1 MITKDY
7 ILNKLNAGQSIDT
20 IGQELADVM
29 NAALSEYEAEKEA
42 KAAAAAEAEKTEA
55 KKDLIR
61 EMVEIIQEYAILEGM
76 DPKEIAASDDEVE
89 QMVDAFTGMFA
100 AIRDLKALANMAP
113 KTKTS
118 NKIVSDDQILADFV
132 SLFN

>member
-7 ILNKLNAGQSIDT
+7 ILNKLNEGQSIDT

-76 DPKEIAASDDEVE
+76 DPNEIAASDHEVE

-118 NKIVSDDQILADFV
+118 NKNISDDQILADFV

>member
-7 ILNKLNAGQSIDT
+7 ILDKLNAGQSIDI

-76 DPKEIAASDDEVE
+76 DPNEIAASDDEVE

-113 KTKTS
+113 KAKTA
-118 NKIVSDDQILADFV
+118 NKNISDDQILADFV

>member
-42 KAAAAAEAEKTEA
+42 KAAAAAEAEKIEA

-76 DPKEIAASDDEVE
+76 DPKEIAARDDEVE

>member
-7 ILNKLNAGQSIDT
+7 ILDKLNAGQSIDT
-20 IGQELADVM
+20 IGQEFADVM

-76 DPKEIAASDDEVE
+76 DPNEIAASDDEVE

-113 KTKTS
+113 KAKTA